1 MTYRHPVAPYVC
13 ELRFSGTPTQTAYT
27 YTLTILQQ
35 TVSNLLSVSNGTD
48 LNLPAGHYYAQA
60 LGDFTRPSPGHWT
73 TARTNQMH
81 WFLDGNQIGKV
92 GGSDYH
98 ANESCDAAECAFT
111 LHSSGVLTLRQ
122 TASANGSLSWTSDAI
137 AYVWRVPR

>member
-1 MTYRHPVAPYVC
+1 MTYRHPTAPYIC
-13 ELRFSGTPTQTAYT
+13 ELRFSGTPTQVAYT

-35 TVSNLLSVSNGTD
+35 TVANLLTVSNNTE

-60 LGDFTRPSPGHWT
+60 LGDFTRTS

-81 WFLDGNQIGKV
+81 WFLDGVQLGKV
-92 GGSDYH
+92 GGTDYH

-122 TASANGSLSWTSDAI
+122 TANANGNINWTSDAI